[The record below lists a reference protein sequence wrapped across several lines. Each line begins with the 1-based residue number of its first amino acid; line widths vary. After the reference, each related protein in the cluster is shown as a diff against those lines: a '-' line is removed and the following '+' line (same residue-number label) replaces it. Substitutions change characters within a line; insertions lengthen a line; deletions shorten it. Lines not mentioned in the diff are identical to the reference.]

1 MLEKIKNKTI
11 NFAKRLTDLRYLG
24 QVIFVIVLLLVSWST
39 TKAIQ
44 SNYELQK
51 TVAEKQKQ
59 NELQKLRNENLKIK
73 NQYLQTDEYL
83 ELTARKQLG
92 LAAPG
97 EKLVIIPKETAL
109 KYTTESSFKSD
120 EKIAQE
126 NEENKPGYQKNLEA
140 WGKFF
145 FRR

>member
-1 MLEKIKNKTI
+1 MFTKTKNFAA
-11 NFAKRLTDLRYLG
+11 NFAKRLTDVRYLG
-24 QVIFVIVLLLVSWST
+24 QIIFVVVLLLVSWST

-44 SNYELQK
+44 TNYELQK

-59 NELQKLRNENLKIK
+59 NELQKLRNENLKLK
-73 NQYLQTDEYL
+73 NEYLQTDEYL

-109 KYTTESSFKSD
+109 KYVTETSFKS
-120 EKIAQE
+120 EEQIAKAT
-126 NEENKPGYQKNLEA
+126 EENKPGYQKNIEA
-140 WGKFF
+140 WGRFF

>member
-1 MLEKIKNKTI
+1 MLNKIKNFVI
-11 NFAKRLTDLRYLG
+11 NFAKRLTDVRYLG

-44 SNYELQK
+44 TNYELQK
-51 TVAEKQKQ
+51 NVAEKQKQ
-59 NELQKLRNENLKIK
+59 NELQKLRNENLKLK
-73 NQYLQTDEYL
+73 NEYLQTDEYL

-109 KYTTESSFKSD
+109 KYTVESSFK
-120 EKIAQE
+120 
-126 NEENKPGYQKNLEA
+126 NEEEIIQQTEDNKPGYKKNLDA
-140 WGKFF
+140 WGRFF